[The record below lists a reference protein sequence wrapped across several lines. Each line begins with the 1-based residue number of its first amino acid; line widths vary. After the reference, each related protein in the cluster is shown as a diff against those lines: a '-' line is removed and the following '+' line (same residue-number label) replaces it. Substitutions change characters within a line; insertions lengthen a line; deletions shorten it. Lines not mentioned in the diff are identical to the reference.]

1 VKKEKIKKIE
11 ELCKLLRRLEN
22 RDYSE
27 RTLGEKEK
35 PFVIKGAFNRV
46 DLSKTSGWV
55 RVEGMA
61 IIVDASEAHDLHL
74 ELVGKFNLVDL
85 SGGKKIEL
93 NREKAEI
100 NLLDASGVSIQKL
113 IS

>member
-1 VKKEKIKKIE
+1 
-11 ELCKLLRRLEN
+11 
-22 RDYSE
+22 
-27 RTLGEKEK
+27 
-35 PFVIKGAFNRV
+35 
-46 DLSKTSGWV
+46 
-55 RVEGMA
+55 MA